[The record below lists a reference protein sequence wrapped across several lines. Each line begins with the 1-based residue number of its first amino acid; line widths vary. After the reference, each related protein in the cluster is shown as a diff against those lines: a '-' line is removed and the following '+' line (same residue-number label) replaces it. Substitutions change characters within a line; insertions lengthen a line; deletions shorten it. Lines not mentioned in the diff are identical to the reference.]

1 MDWRCSSSRR
11 SRARQAQPELPSWPT
26 PADVRSYTPGLGADD
41 AACVARYY
49 RGRLSRKAWLT
60 PYFKLTPAQ
69 KAVTDAGFDH
79 CQTKAQRIA
88 LIERQEAIYFGK
100 HPADACVARAMDAR
114 TRAQRIALT
123 SLARQIR
130 EDDKV
135 FRRCGLIGQ
144 LYATL
149 GKATKLILT
158 PAEQRCV
165 NRVGIGRS
173 RSPSCEGA
181 HDGRAQGRRSRVRPL
196 RGPRDRGSDVAGPAR
211 DVQARECDSVH
222 RPALRE
228 HHVRDLLLRRDGP
241 RAPGQGGGRRLPR
254 DEVGGPVSAPPRAP
268 GRARAGRS
276 ARPPRRSARALRGL
290 PRPPCA
296 AAPAV
301 VPGVWPRVPPTPPRG
316 GGTSRP

>member
-1 MDWRCSSSRR
+1 MRIGRICTL
-11 SRARQAQPELPSWPT
+11 ALVVLAAIPAAAGAAGAPPSWPT
-26 PADVRSYTPGLGADD
+26 PADIRSYTPGLGAKD

-114 TRAQRIALT
+114 TRAQRLALT
-123 SLARQIR
+123 SVAKQIR

-149 GKATKLILT
+149 AKATKLVLT
-158 PAEQRCV
+158 PSEQRCA
-165 NRVGIGRS
+165 NRVGSAEPVRLRSKAPSTAERKAVGRVYDRCVGAS
-173 RSPSCEGA
+173 TEEAMWRSLLASFKPASAIPCIA
-181 HDGRAQGRRSRVRPL
+181 RHSVSITFVTFF
-196 RGPRDRGSDVAGPAR
+196 SD
-211 DVQARECDSVH
+211 
-222 RPALRE
+222 
-228 HHVRDLLLRRDGP
+228 
-241 RAPGQGGGRRLPR
+241 
-254 DEVGGPVSAPPRAP
+254 
-268 GRARAGRS
+268 
-276 ARPPRRSARALRGL
+276 
-290 PRPPCA
+290 A
-296 AAPAV
+296 AALERQAKAAAAACHV
-301 VPGVWPRVPPTPPRG
+301 T
-316 GGTSRP
+316 TK

>member
-1 MDWRCSSSRR
+1 VLVL
-11 SRARQAQPELPSWPT
+11 AAIPGAAGAAGAPPSWPT
-26 PADVRSYTPGLGADD
+26 PADVRSYTPGLGAKD

-60 PYFKLTPAQ
+60 PYFNLTPAQ
-69 KAVTDAGFDH
+69 KAITDAGFDH

-114 TRAQRIALT
+114 TRAQRVALT

-149 GKATKLILT
+149 GKATKLVLT

-165 NRVGIGRS
+165 NRVGSADPVRLRAKAPTTAERKAVGTVFDRCVGRKT
-173 RSPSCEGA
+173 EEA
-181 HDGRAQGRRSRVRPL
+181 MW
-196 RGPRDRGSDVAGPAR
+196 
-211 DVQARECDSVH
+211 
-222 RPALRE
+222 
-228 HHVRDLLLRRDGP
+228 
-241 RAPGQGGGRRLPR
+241 
-254 DEVGGPVSAPPRAP
+254 
-268 GRARAGRS
+268 
-276 ARPPRRSARALRGL
+276 RGL
-290 PRPPCA
+290 LATFKPASAIPCIARHSVSITFVTFFSDA
-296 AAPAV
+296 AALERQAKAAAAACHV
-301 VPGVWPRVPPTPPRG
+301 TK
-316 GGTSRP
+316 